1 MEVFDTLRRLMWWL
15 VAIAALILVVAV
27 VIKLLF
33 KGRLDGGGR
42 KIQVKETLDDS
53 GLKETKDA
61 PTGFVFG
68 LVDSWQDRLV
78 HRKRYVYKPF
88 GNEGHVAIFGGS
100 GTGKTSALLIPSLR
114 AYPGPFFTIDISG
127 DIERNVHCDDKFILA
142 PELGEESATINVM
155 AEIDAAE
162 DDDERQ
168 EEMHQLSN
176 RLIPVMEKDSEAEQF
191 FCRTA
196 RDIFLAA
203 MMVFYELG
211 LDFCQICIEVYAM
224 SFTELYEYVEKSKN
238 VDALAHIKSLKTANE
253 KNVSGA
259 KATLDEHIRLFAQSR
274 KVQAV
279 LSRPEEGRVE
289 VRCSDLEDKH
299 IFLIV
304 PDAKQEY
311 YAPFQQLVVEQFM
324 AYISRRTFVPDK
336 DKRILFAL
344 DEFASLRLQLRQP
357 MQKYRKQGCDIVL
370 LTQSLADIDYMYGE
384 GQRRIIMDNVW
395 WTVVLS
401 AWDTETRNYFSE
413 LVGKEDQ
420 KKESSTSGD
429 RGGST
434 TSSYEQQYAIHPTVW
449 RTLKNKLVV
458 IHRGGYIH
466 LANNYYYK

>member
-33 KGRLDGGGR
+33 KGRLDGSGR

-53 GLKETKDA
+53 GLKVTKDA
-61 PTGFVFG
+61 PNGFVFG
-68 LVDSWQDRLV
+68 LMDTGLDKLL
-78 HRKRYVYKPF
+78 HRRRYVYKPYDR
-88 GNEGHVAIFGGS
+88 EGHIAIFGGS

-114 AYPGPFFTIDISG
+114 AWPGPFFVIDISG
-127 DIERNVHCDDKFILA
+127 DIERNVHCADKIILA
-142 PELGEESATINVM
+142 PELGGESATINVM

-162 DDDERQ
+162 EDDERQ
-168 EEMHQLSN
+168 EKMEQLIN
-176 RLIPVMEKDSEAEQF
+176 QIIPVSPKDSDAEQF

-203 MMVFYELG
+203 MMVYYEQR

-224 SFTELYEYVEKSKN
+224 SFPELYAYVESSMN

-253 KNVSGA
+253 KNVAGA
-259 KATLDEHIRLFAQSR
+259 KATLDEHIRLFAENR
-274 KVQAV
+274 KVQNILCQA
-279 LSRPEEGRVE
+279 EEGRVE
-289 VRCSDLEDKH
+289 LQCSDLEDKH

-304 PDAKQEY
+304 PDDKQEY
-311 YAPFQQLVVEQFM
+311 YAPFQRLVVEQM
-324 AYISRRTFVPDK
+324 MSYISRRPYRPDR
-336 DKRILFAL
+336 DGRILFAL
-344 DEFASLRLQLRQP
+344 DEFASLRLQLLDP
-357 MQKYRKQGCDIVL
+357 MRKYRKRGCDIAL
-370 LTQSLADIDYMYGE
+370 LTQSLADIDYMYSDKE
-384 GQRRIIMDNVW
+384 RRIIMDNVK

-401 AWDTETRNYFSE
+401 AWDTETRNYFSD

-434 TSSYEQQYAIHPTVW
+434 TSSFEQQYAIHPTVW
-449 RTLKNKLVV
+449 RTLKDKLVV